1 MNNIGKKQ
9 VVIFFVSAL
18 ATIVFYFISLIFCIQ
33 FTNLA
38 VFQNAELWLKD
49 TYHVKDMI
57 NNQPTHKQRILVV
70 GGSSTLFGFNG
81 AMVEANTSFRFI
93 NYGTHAGLPINYHI
107 DKIISQAKNN
117 DIVIL
122 PLEFS
127 YYISNTPIDNYAYIQ
142 KMIVWGG
149 DYRKYIDKQHIILAF
164 VKNDPTKILLENGG
178 QLIRDILKQQNI
190 TIENILDK
198 KQNLTPINS
207 IEDVVF
213 VSCQSFGWDG
223 YKYQSL
229 SPTGDFCSQSGSSM
243 LDSQHSYLSK
253 DLQVSSFFISEYK
266 RLESFAK
273 AHNIKLFLIYPPT
286 MENPLFSL
294 DDKETFTKIENLKQ
308 ELAKHDIKIYGDF
321 RDFHFDRK
329 YFFDTAYHLNAEGAN
344 LRTYYFLKQL
354 PKMLEQQ

>member
-1 MNNIGKKQ
+1 MNDIGKKQ
-9 VVIFFVSAL
+9 VIIFFVSAL
-18 ATIVFYFISLIFCIQ
+18 AAIVFYFISLIFCIH

-38 VFQNAELWLKD
+38 VFQNVELWLKD

-57 NNQPTHKQRILVV
+57 NNQPTHKQRLIVI
-70 GGSSTLFGFNG
+70 GGSSTLYGFNG
-81 AMVEANTSFRFI
+81 AMVEANTNFRFI
-93 NYGTHAGLPINYHI
+93 NYGTHAILPLNYHI
-107 DKIISQAKNN
+107 DKIISQAKDN
-117 DIVIL
+117 DTIIL

-127 YYISNTPIDNYAYIQ
+127 YYTLDAPTDNYAYIQ
-142 KMIVWGG
+142 NMIVWGG
-149 DYRKYIDKQHIILAF
+149 DYRKYIDQSHIILAF
-164 VKNDPTKILLENGG
+164 IKNDPTQLLLGNGKYIIRTLSQQQHISIEAILH
-178 QLIRDILKQQNI
+178 
-190 TIENILDK
+190 K
-198 KQNLTPINS
+198 KQNLTPTH
-207 IEDVVF
+207 F
-213 VSCQSFGWDG
+213 VENIAFVPCQSFDW
-223 YKYQSL
+223 YAVSYQSL
-229 SPTGDFCSQSGSSM
+229 SPSGDFCSAEGKRYFNEM
-243 LDSQHSYLSK
+243 NDFLAPNLKLSN
-253 DLQVSSFFISEYK
+253 FFISEYK

>member
-18 ATIVFYFISLIFCIQ
+18 AAIFAYFSLMVFYANCTNTII
-33 FTNLA
+33 FTNADPYLRE
-38 VFQNAELWLKD
+38 VYL
-49 TYHVKDMI
+49 VKDII
-57 NNQPTHKQRILVV
+57 NNQPTHKQKVIVV

-81 AMVEANTSFRFI
+81 GMVELNTNFRFI
-93 NYGTHAGLPINYHI
+93 NYGTHANLPLNYHI
-107 DKIISQAKNN
+107 DRIISQSRIG
-117 DIVIL
+117 DIIVM
-122 PLEFS
+122 PLEFT
-127 YYISNTPIDNYAYIQ
+127 YYTSTSPIENYFYIQNMIAWGNTYRYIDGKHKILAYI
-142 KMIVWGG
+142 
-149 DYRKYIDKQHIILAF
+149 
-164 VKNDPTKILLENGG
+164 KNNPSKVLF
-178 QLIRDILKQQNI
+178 RILKAAIKRENSPNQDQLEKI
-190 TIENILDK
+190 TTQKNTL
-198 KQNLTPINS
+198 PIVTYAND
-207 IEDVVF
+207 IAF
-213 VSCQSFGWDG
+213 ISCQGQKWEE
-223 YKYQSL
+223 YNYQYL
-229 SPTGDFCSQSGSSM
+229 SPNGDFCSAEGKRYFNEM
-243 LDSQHSYLSK
+243 NDFLAPNLKLSN
-253 DLQVSSFFISEYK
+253 FFISEYK

-294 DDKETFTKIENLKQ
+294 DDKNTFAKIENLKQ